1 MKKPIEA
8 VKTFCVSRIQ
18 LVGADGKA

>member
-8 VKTFCVSRIQ
+8 VQAFAENRIE
-18 LVGADGKA
+18 LVGAAGKV